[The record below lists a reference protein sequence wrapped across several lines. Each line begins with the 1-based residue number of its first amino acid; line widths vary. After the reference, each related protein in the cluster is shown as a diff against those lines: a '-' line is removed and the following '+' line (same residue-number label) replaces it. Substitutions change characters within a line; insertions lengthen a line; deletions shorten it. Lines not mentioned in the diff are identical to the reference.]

1 MDRKVLI
8 HTEGVLASFP
18 YEFEL
23 IETEDG
29 YEGHVR
35 SDMYA
40 DLAVSE
46 ENREEIYQKLMD
58 IPCIENSHF
67 MLEGDHIIYRTSRK
81 ITKISSPEE
90 CEVLTRRPFIE
101 DYIEAA
107 EDLQTISDAYNGR
120 FLKTEFVY

>member
-1 MDRKVLI
+1 
-8 HTEGVLASFP
+8 
-18 YEFEL
+18 
-23 IETEDG
+23 
-29 YEGHVR
+29 
-35 SDMYA
+35 
-40 DLAVSE
+40 
-46 ENREEIYQKLMD
+46 MD

>member
-35 SDMYA
+35 SDLYA

-58 IPCIENSHF
+58 FPCIENSHF

>member
-35 SDMYA
+35 SDLYA

-46 ENREEIYQKLMD
+46 ENRDEINSKLMD

>member
-23 IETEDG
+23 IETENG

-35 SDMYA
+35 SDLYA

-46 ENREEIYQKLMD
+46 ENREEINQKLMD

-67 MLEGDHIIYRTSRK
+67 MLEGDHIIDRTSRK

>member
-35 SDMYA
+35 SDLYA

-46 ENREEIYQKLMD
+46 ENREEINQKL
-58 IPCIENSHF
+58 
-67 MLEGDHIIYRTSRK
+67 LEGDHIIYRTSRK

>member
-23 IETEDG
+23 IETENG

-35 SDMYA
+35 SDLYA

-46 ENREEIYQKLMD
+46 ENRDEINSKLMD

-107 EDLQTISDAYNGR
+107 EDLQIISDAYEGR